1 MRPQPSLSNQGTM
14 GSVETACA
22 AQRVCFSLGMGREGG
37 TEKKE
42 GVMGTVLGHLFN
54 RVTKRSLG
62 KEAWR
67 FTSLVSSL
75 WAVCLAKL

>member
-1 MRPQPSLSNQGTM
+1 M

-22 AQRVCFSLGMGREGG
+22 AQRVGFSLGMGREGG

-67 FTSLVSSL
+67 FTSLVSGLSGWL
-75 WAVCLAKL
+75 NSEHNRSKHHRQQVD